1 MGYSLSWE
9 EAEKRDKYVRKVWA
23 LNERFKKFGVEYVTG
38 DRSEIYRPMVMFR
51 EYVGKKNSVV
61 YLYLRIPIT
70 KATKV
75 IKQMEDNII
84 SRDELKEYALIHGM
98 NRVSEMPAEQKH

>member
-1 MGYSLSWE
+1 MGYSLSLE
-9 EAEKRDKYVRKVWA
+9 EATKREKYVRKVWA

-38 DRSEIYRPMVMFR
+38 DRSEVYRPMIMFR
-51 EYVGKKNSVV
+51 EYVGKKNYKV
-61 YLYLRIPIT
+61 YLLLRIPIT

-84 SRDELKEYALIHGM
+84 SREQLVKYAKINGE
-98 NRVSEMPAEQKH
+98 NRVSEMPASEK